1 MKPLLN
7 INDISLD
14 KPSLIEASAGTGKT
28 YTLAELFIRAL
39 KEVPDATVESILVVT
54 FTNAAAAE
62 LRGRLHARLLEERAK
77 VPKSSVEEF
86 ARWNKALLTFDKAG
100 ITTIHGFCERMLAEF
115 AFEGALPFNTV
126 LDDSSGKVV
135 GELVFD
141 YWRQKI
147 YSGEID
153 PEVIR
158 ECGMFTP
165 GEVAALTA
173 MSIAKPLARVEPE
186 HVQIAK
192 RCVEA
197 TEELRQL
204 FPTDSAKLGI
214 RANAKNQF
222 ADFEALRTLFDA
234 PTWDQMPIQL
244 KVSRLLKSSKEIA
257 KASSKG
263 LAAVQ
268 ELLSVIRDGFIPL
281 RIRMMVE
288 ARNELAK
295 PDAEGLTKVGREI
308 RRHGVRTFDDIL
320 NDLRLMLESS
330 PSAVDAM
337 RKKFKIAMIDEFQD
351 TDPVQ
356 WRIFHKVFMEGPE
369 PHRIIVVGDP
379 KQAIYSFRGGD
390 IDTYCT
396 VRDEITRVGGSVWTL
411 TTNYRSE
418 PSAVD
423 AVNRVFLSKDEAK
436 PNATFEKREGS
447 SGIGY
452 SSIDAKTAKA
462 DTKSI
467 SLLQRADSEPLCD
480 PSVSMASGVVI
491 KKLGSGPSN
500 EIAADVVAEIRT
512 LLNSDVWKIF
522 RYEKDAS
529 GVWSRGGGR
538 AVRPGDL
545 CILSNSNNTARFF
558 HDKLCLNS
566 IPCTIRTEKSVFS
579 EEEAGWV
586 NSLLAVAA
594 SSARKGFA
602 SLLATPMFGLEPSEI
617 VKQVEGRVGGLVDYA
632 AIIRAE
638 RGKLD
643 THGIQSY
650 FASVAELCGIKHRLL
665 GGSLGERHWTN
676 LSQVIEVLGNVA
688 KTNHLTPEALQDW
701 LEEAIS
707 DSGEKAAEYEF
718 RLDSDAEAVTS
729 MTIHKS
735 KGLEFPIVFI
745 PEFDKGNHKPSE
757 TDTFHR
763 EGETIISCKL
773 DAEGVA
779 SKTAES
785 LEESIRKLY
794 VAVTRAV
801 HRTYLYIDDKDY
813 TLEKNASGVIGHLQ
827 STGQVFQ
834 IPEAELKEGTVTV
847 QKREEGASPNYE
859 LRITNYELVP
869 NDIHTGTNAPTL
881 VPPQEVNPIA
891 KPWIVTSF
899 SGIKEGLK
907 GEEIEIVVHD
917 GTSEAGDDETV
928 HAGKDPN
935 DPTVSSL
942 PARYTLGGGTVFGNA
957 MHSVFEACPF
967 DAELDIIREHIDK
980 QLNSWHL
987 PDLATDDEAKDE
999 LAQMVCDTLHAP
1011 IPDASGNTFMLA
1023 GIPTAK
1029 RRCELAFYFPLPDG
1043 KSTEALLAI
1052 FRSWGGIYAQ
1062 SLVGI
1067 GAVDRMLRG
1076 MLKGYIDLIFEHDG
1090 KYYIAD
1096 WKTNK
1101 MDADLESFEIDPAHP
1116 LESRIAKEIAHS
1128 QYALQWA
1135 LYAVALHRHLQ
1146 NTLPGYDYATH
1157 FGGVRYCF
1165 VRGMSP
1171 EQPGAGV
1178 WVQTLPPP
1186 EAMAELDGFFCAT
1199 RERAA
1204 SATER
1209 CVK

>member
-7 INDISLD
+7 IDDISLD

-39 KEVPDATVESILVVT
+39 REVPEATVESILVVT

-77 VPKSSVEEF
+77 VPKTSGEEF
-86 ARWNKALLTFDKAG
+86 KRWNDALLMFDKAG

-165 GEVAALTA
+165 GEISALTA
-173 MSIAKPLARVEPE
+173 MSLAKPLARVEPE
-186 HVQIAK
+186 HAQIEQ
-192 RCVEA
+192 RSVEA
-197 TEELRQL
+197 IEALRL
-204 FPTDSAKLGI
+204 TFPADTAKLGI
-214 RANAKNQF
+214 RANAKKQL
-222 ADFEALRTLFDA
+222 ADFDALRALFDDPNWA
-234 PTWDQMPIQL
+234 QMPNEL
-244 KVSRLLKSSKEIA
+244 KISRVLQSSRNLA
-257 KASSKG
+257 GAASKG
-263 LAAVQ
+263 LADVQ
-268 ELLSVIRDGFIPL
+268 VFLGEIDAGFIPL

-288 ARNELAK
+288 ARNALAK

-308 RRHGVRTFDDIL
+308 RRNGVRTFDDIL

-330 PSAVDAM
+330 PSAVEAM

-356 WRIFHKVFMEGPE
+356 WRVFHKVFMEGPE
-369 PHRIIVVGDP
+369 PHRMIVVGDP

-390 IDTYCT
+390 IDTYCS
-396 VRDEITRVGGSVWTL
+396 VRDEIARVGGSVWTL

-423 AVNRVFLSKDEAK
+423 AVNRVFLSNDEAK
-436 PNATFEKREGS
+436 PNATFGKREGS

-452 SSIDAKTAKA
+452 IAIDAKTAKA
-462 DTKSI
+462 DTKNI
-467 SLLQRADSEPLCD
+467 SLLQRADAEPLSD
-480 PSVSMASGVVI
+480 PSVSTASGVVI
-491 KKLGSGPSN
+491 KKLGSGASN
-500 EIAADVVAEIRT
+500 EIAADVIAEIRT
-512 LLNSDVWKIF
+512 LLNSNVWKIF
-522 RYEKDAS
+522 RYEKDSS
-529 GVWSRGGGR
+529 GVWSRGEGR

-545 CILSNSNNTARFF
+545 CILSNSNNTARLF

-579 EEEAGWV
+579 EEEAGWI
-586 NSLLAVAA
+586 NSLLTVAM
-594 SSARKGFA
+594 SSARKGFG
-602 SLLATPMFGLEPSEI
+602 SLLATPMFGLEPREI
-617 VKQVEGRVGGLVDYA
+617 VKQVEGRAEGLMDYA
-632 AIIRAE
+632 ASIRAE

-643 THGIQSY
+643 AHGIQSY
-650 FASVAELCGIKHRLL
+650 FASVAEQCGIKHRLL

-676 LSQVIEVLGNVA
+676 LSQIIEVLGNVA

-701 LEEAIS
+701 LEEAIA

-718 RLDSDAEAVTS
+718 RLDSDAESVTS

-735 KGLEFPIVFI
+735 KGLEFPVVFI
-745 PEFDKGNHKPSE
+745 PEFDKGNPRPGE
-757 TDTFHR
+757 VGTFHR
-763 EGETIISCKL
+763 AGETIISCKL
-773 DAEGVA
+773 DAEDAA

-813 TLEKNASGVIGHLQ
+813 TQGRDANGVMGHLL

-834 IPEAELKEGTVTV
+834 IPDEALNEGTVTV
-847 QKREEGASPNYE
+847 QKKEDGGAPNYE

-869 NDIHTGTNAPTL
+869 NAVHTDTPAPTL
-881 VPPQEVNPIA
+881 VQPCEVNPIA

-907 GEEIEIVVHD
+907 GKEIEGVAHE
-917 GTSEAGDDETV
+917 GANEAGDDESV
-928 HAGKDPN
+928 QAEKDPK
-935 DPTVSSL
+935 DPTLSSL

-957 MHSVFEACPF
+957 IHSVFEACSF
-967 DAELDIIREHIDK
+967 DAEIDIIREHIDK
-980 QLNSWHL
+980 ELNAWHL
-987 PDLATDDEAKDE
+987 PDLATDAEAKGE
-999 LAQMVCDTLHAP
+999 LTRMVYDTLHAP
-1011 IPDASGNTFMLA
+1011 ILDAAGHAFTLA
-1023 GIPTAK
+1023 DIPAK
-1029 RRCELAFYFPLPDG
+1029 RRLSELAFYFPLPDG

-1052 FRSWGGIYAQ
+1052 FRSWGGIYAM
-1062 SLVGI
+1062 SLTGL
-1067 GAVDRMLRG
+1067 GKADRILRG

-1096 WKTNK
+1096 WKTNR
-1101 MDADLESFEIDPAHP
+1101 MDGDLESFEIDPAKP

-1128 QYALQWA
+1128 QYAIQWA

-1171 EQPGAGV
+1171 ERPGAGV

-1186 EAMAELDGFFCAT
+1186 EAMAELDGFFGAT
-1199 RERAA
+1199 RERIAF
-1204 SATER
+1204 AT
-1209 CVK
+1209 

>member
-7 INDISLD
+7 IDDIQLD

-39 KEVPDATVESILVVT
+39 KEVPEASVESILVVT

-77 VPKSSVEEF
+77 VPKTSGREF
-86 ARWNKALLTFDKAG
+86 KRWNDALLTFDKAS

-126 LDDSSGKVV
+126 LDDSSAEVV

-153 PEVIR
+153 SEVIR

-165 GEVAALTA
+165 GEIAALTA
-173 MSIAKPLARVEPE
+173 MSIAKPLARVEPA
-186 HVQIAK
+186 HAQIDK
-192 RCVEA
+192 RSIEAVEK
-197 TEELRQL
+197 LRL
-204 FPTDSAKLGI
+204 MFPVNPSALGI
-214 RANAKNQF
+214 RPNWTSQIS
-222 ADFEALRTLFDA
+222 DFNALRALFDA
-234 PTWDQMPIQL
+234 SDWAQMPDEV
-244 KVSRLLKSSKEIA
+244 KASRVLESSKAIA
-257 KASSKG
+257 KASGKG
-263 LAAVQ
+263 LAAVV
-268 ELLSVIRDGFIPL
+268 ELLGVIRDGFIPL
-281 RIRMMVE
+281 KIRMMVE

-295 PDAEGLTKVGREI
+295 PDAEGLTLVGREI

-320 NDLRLMLESS
+320 NDLRLMLEGS
-330 PSAVDAM
+330 PDAVDAM

-356 WRIFHKVFMEGPE
+356 WRIFHKVFMEGPT
-369 PHRIIVVGDP
+369 PHRIVVVGDP

-390 IDTYCT
+390 IDTYCS
-396 VRDEITRVGGSVWTL
+396 VRDEIARVGGSVWTL

-452 SSIDAKTAKA
+452 TSINAKTAKA

-467 SLLQRADSEPLCD
+467 LLLQRADSEPLSD
-480 PSVSMASGVVI
+480 PSVSTVSGVVI
-491 KKLGSGPSN
+491 KKLGSGASN

-512 LLNSDVWKIF
+512 LLNPDIWKIF
-522 RYEKDAS
+522 RYEKDAG

-545 CILSNSNNTARFF
+545 CILSDKNDTARFF

-586 NSLLAVAA
+586 NSLLTVAM
-594 SSARKGFA
+594 SSARKGFG
-602 SLLATPMFGLEPSEI
+602 SLLATPMFDLEPSEM
-617 VKQVEGRVGGLVDYA
+617 VKQVEGRAEGFA

-643 THGIQSY
+643 AYGIQSY

-676 LSQVIEVLGNVA
+676 LSQIVEVLGNVA

-701 LEEAIS
+701 LEEAIA

-718 RLDSDAEAVTS
+718 RLDSDAESVTA

-745 PEFDKGNHKPSE
+745 PEFDKGGKPPRE
-757 TDTFHR
+757 VDTFHR
-763 EGETIISCKL
+763 KGETILSCKL

-785 LEESIRKLY
+785 LEESVRKLY

-801 HRTYLYIDDKDY
+801 HRTYLYIDDLDY
-813 TLEKNASGVIGHLQ
+813 ALEKNAKGVMGHLQ
-827 STGQVFQ
+827 STGKVFQ
-834 IPEAELKEGTVTV
+834 FPDEDLKEGTVTV
-847 QKREEGASPNYE
+847 QKKEEGVSPNYE
-859 LRITNYELVP
+859 LRITNYELIP
-869 NDIHTGTNAPTL
+869 NDVYTSSNAPKL

-907 GEEIEIVVHD
+907 GEEIEVVVHE
-917 GTSEAGDDETV
+917 GTREAGDDERV
-928 HAGKDPN
+928 QADKDPK
-935 DPTVSSL
+935 DPTVSSF

-957 MHSVFEACPF
+957 IHSVFEACPF
-967 DAELDIIREHIDK
+967 DAELDVIREHIDK
-980 QLNSWHL
+980 QLNAWHL
-987 PDLATDDEAKDE
+987 PDLATDDEAKHE
-999 LAQMVCDTLHAP
+999 LAKMVYDTLHAL
-1011 IPDASGNTFMLA
+1011 IPDASGNTFTLA
-1023 GIPTAK
+1023 GIPAAK

-1043 KSTEALLAI
+1043 KSTEMLLAL

-1090 KYYIAD
+1090 KYYIVD

-1128 QYALQWA
+1128 QYAIQWA

-1146 NTLPGYDYATH
+1146 NTLHGYHYATH

-1171 EQPGAGV
+1171 ERPSAGV

-1186 EAMAELDGFFCAT
+1186 DAMAELDAFFGAM
-1199 RERAA
+1199 RERTA
-1204 SATER
+1204 SAT
-1209 CVK
+1209 